1 MATPFSLG
9 VAEARLNVDYSGL
22 SRGMRDAERAFDS
35 GLGRMSQ
42 QVANFG
48 RGVRDAGI
56 GLVAITAPLNAFTG
70 IAVKTAAG
78 FEKSLR
84 NIEALGGL
92 TGKEID
98 SISDKAQQLGRDT
111 IFAASDAL
119 GAFED
124 MIKDGRTVAESL
136 ASIDTILNVAA
147 AANMNLADTQ
157 TYVSDT
163 LDIFGLSAE
172 HAAEAAQ
179 TLVSAAFT
187 SPATF
192 EEIALSLRNAG
203 VSANTLG
210 IPLEDVSAA
219 LVILARQGQRGAEA
233 GTKLR
238 QFFDYLK
245 PTTEKAALAMQQIGV
260 DAFDAEGNF
269 IGLGEVI
276 EQFKKGLDGL
286 STEEQKD
293 ILSDIFGIR
302 AAQAAQLLINYDE
315 TLDEVKLTMGGVG
328 DVADIARMQ
337 MDTFDGSVRSLK
349 GSFEIFMIKAATPF
363 MKDILR
369 PLVRLTIPIVNL
381 FSSWAQK
388 NPTLTKTILAL
399 GAIIGGLG
407 VAMIVLGQGLVFAA
421 PGLVLIGGLFG
432 ALLSPIGLLIGG
444 LSALA
449 FAVTTNVFDIRSRLN
464 NLGLTFGTWLKGLG
478 GIFGRFGD
486 IVLSVLGRS
495 LGENLRDV
503 FSNLLGEN
511 FTNWIGRAFD
521 IARGQLR
528 DLGPEKWIEVA
539 KGLFDSLKL
548 GLNLYDGDI
557 PVLAWAQGLVSKIG
571 AAFRDDEGNLYAFW
585 QDPIGEAVK
594 WMEAGVQYIHS
605 AITDFL
611 SDPVGTI
618 LDAAAWAESLVSP
631 IAISI
636 SDYFE
641 DKAGKL
647 VEFWQA
653 PLDDVKAFVS
663 DGTNTI
669 KKSISNFF
677 AEPIEAISDVV
688 TWSSN
693 LIESVRLSVSN
704 FFIDAEGTLTTFWD
718 TTSTD
723 VVDFVKAGVALIEAS
738 VGDFFADPV
747 GSIKNVGVWALS
759 FLKKIIS
766 GIGDVLG
773 DANQW
778 ISVIGDQFGTI
789 GADILTWIKE
799 NIVDKIFGSVTD
811 EAAQTFRDPAFQYA
825 SASGVDYVN
834 IFSNTLT
841 PDSTGVGSGIA
852 LPDTTKQTIKSFVI
866 GWIDGIIVEIKNTF
880 FNVKSWVIAGGIDN
894 TFKSI
899 LDSVAEKLVKL
910 LFGRETANRSQA
922 TTDQFG
928 GMESTVIAQG
938 WARYG
943 IERISKSIVNTFT
956 SITNWITAFASDLG
970 TNAGKV
976 FQSVRDWVV
985 RQMVT
990 LLFGTAPEAGTLN
1003 TRTLSMSQQEII
1015 NDWAKVNIN
1024 MIGQKISEAFSDV
1037 KTWVASIVP
1046 DFGSIRTSIMLAL
1059 SNLFGADTSL
1069 ETVDESMYQT
1079 THTRRKHAEQMKV
1092 VAEEIADIDAQIMG
1106 EASGIYVD
1114 ELFRRRRRLEQALE
1128 KPTTLGGV
1136 ASVLTGARAAAFAA
1150 TAGAAA
1156 ASSAKLP
1163 ALPALVPSLLSGRL
1177 GRSVKG
1183 WASGIAVG
1191 LATTA
1196 IYYLAP
1202 AFGVQLGIQGF
1213 IGDIV
1218 GEIAGA
1224 FDKALGTDYISGSE
1238 YHGKIHEWAMNNG
1251 LIIHGII
1258 TTGLATIFRAKFLG
1272 FFGIAQIVAGIIKSD
1287 VDAISD
1293 QPDLQETSLRERIAA
1308 QMASIQTSIINAV
1321 SSFTGGGTE
1330 EDVELS
1336 PFALQLQSVL
1346 DPLFGIADALT
1357 TSTFDLLA
1365 RLPVAGE
1372 NIRQFIDNI
1381 IGKPGAERT
1390 DSTVTLLDSVTSFLS
1405 NIGEAISNIIV
1416 LASEIPTNIAAP
1428 AFAGGFG
1435 GVAAETLEQAAARPA
1450 PSLISAGALFAIGTA
1465 FGGPIVGAIAGFIGL
1480 YLPGALFET
1489 LTLAMSEEELAKAG
1503 INKDSV
1509 IASGVIGAIAG
1520 AVIGSATGNPFLLA
1534 AGSVIGGAIGIGTKE
1549 GLVKSL
1555 SGDNVIAAIGAA
1567 LFGATTIASFFTPL
1581 SKTASR
1587 RRGRMLQGRAGGAAA
1602 MSIAGM
1608 LAPDLM
1614 QAMAGELEPEEMSN
1628 LITGIA
1634 GGLVGAAI
1642 FGIYGAA
1649 IGVAIGKHIAP
1660 AMWDTFKNAILTDEE
1675 GMAAGLTGFERG
1687 LNNALEFV
1695 TSTAAFSVGTYTT
1708 SKGLGKLA
1716 EGGIGNRLVARSTR
1730 LTGIATRIDKMG
1742 PMAAKFKGIG
1752 SSIGGIIAFF
1762 AADYFTKT
1770 LGPQITQS
1778 MEGMDEIDP
1787 GEFIK
1792 LQAGGAVVGGITGA
1806 ILGSVIGIGPVIGG
1820 VIGMT
1825 AGQAFG
1831 PAFALGMETAFA
1843 DVGFDDWSLGESL
1856 SQNVVEIGGIAA
1868 ATGILVALSGGSA
1881 LVVILAA
1888 IGASIAYI
1896 MVDAFFKAFLPSM
1909 VNALREGIV
1918 SASTSLGIYGIGP
1931 KISRKLGLSS
1941 GDAQSNNEPS
1951 WYIDAHGTMQ
1961 MRPRSEFTP
1970 AQINVPR
1977 PAYGSVGG
1985 TGGGL
1990 GGFTEASQIGSRD
2003 LGGPGAAG
2011 MPYLIGRRAQP
2022 ELFVP
2027 NSAGQF
2033 YPNADKM
2040 MQQGDTYQVTINAQ
2054 IPAGADADTYGNRMG
2069 AAFRRQV
2076 DRR

>member
-98 SISDKAQQLGRDT
+98 AISDKAQQLGRDT

-124 MIKDGRTVAESL
+124 MIKDGRTVAEAL

-147 AANMNLADTQ
+147 AANLNLADTQ

-245 PTTEKAALAMQQIGV
+245 PTTDKAAAAMQRIGV

-276 EQFKKGLDGL
+276 GQFKEGLDGL

-337 MDTFDGSVRSLK
+337 MDTFDGSIRSLK

-449 FAVTTNVFDIRSRLN
+449 FAVTVNVFDIRSRLN
-464 NLGLTFGTWLKGLG
+464 NLGITFGTWLKGLG

-486 IVLSVLGRS
+486 TILSVLGRS

-511 FTNWIGRAFD
+511 LTNWVGRAFD
-521 IARGQLR
+521 IARGRLR
-528 DLGPEKWIEVA
+528 DLGLENWIEVA

-548 GLNLYDGDI
+548 GLKLFDGDI
-557 PVLAWAQGLVSKIG
+557 PILAWAQGLVSKIS

-585 QDPIGEAVK
+585 QDPIN
-594 WMEAGVQYIHS
+594 
-605 AITDFL
+605 AIT
-611 SDPVGTI
+611 V
-618 LDAAAWAESLVSP
+618 
-631 IAISI
+631 
-636 SDYFE
+636 
-641 DKAGKL
+641 
-647 VEFWQA
+647 
-653 PLDDVKAFVS
+653 FVS
-663 DGTNTI
+663 
-669 KKSISNFF
+669 
-677 AEPIEAISDVV
+677 
-688 TWSSN
+688 
-693 LIESVRLSVSN
+693 
-704 FFIDAEGTLTTFWD
+704 
-718 TTSTD
+718 
-723 VVDFVKAGVALIEAS
+723 AGVARIVEA
-738 VGDFFADPV
+738 VGIFFADPV
-747 GSIKNVGVWALS
+747 GTIKDVGVWALNL
-759 FLKKIIS
+759 LKKIVS

-799 NIVDKIFGSVTD
+799 NIINKIFGSVTD
-811 EAAQTFRDPAFQYA
+811 ETAQTFRDPSFQYA
-825 SASGVDYVN
+825 AASGADWVN
-834 IFSNTLT
+834 VFTETLT
-841 PDSTGVGSGIA
+841 PDSAGIGSGIV
-852 LPDTTKQTIKSFVI
+852 LPNETKQTIKAFVI

-880 FNVKSWVIAGGIDN
+880 FNIKSWVIAGGIDN

-910 LFGRETANRSQA
+910 LFGKETANRSQT

-1024 MIGQKISEAFSDV
+1024 MIGQKISEAFSDT

-1390 DSTVTLLDSVTSFLS
+1390 DSTVTLLDSVTRFLS

-1435 GVAAETLEQAAARPA
+1435 GIAAETLEQAAARPA

-1534 AGSVIGGAIGIGTKE
+1534 AGAVIGGAIGLGTKE
-1549 GLVKSL
+1549 GLTKSL

-1608 LAPDLM
+1608 LAPDIM

-1634 GGLVGAAI
+1634 GGLVGAAV

-1660 AMWDTFKNAILTDEE
+1660 AMWKTFKDAIISDPEQ
-1675 GMAAGLTGFERG
+1675 MAAGLTNLEQG

-1716 EGGIGNRLVARSTR
+1716 EGGIGNRLIARSTR
-1730 LTGIATRIDKMG
+1730 LTGIGTRIDKMG

-1806 ILGSVIGIGPVIGG
+1806 ILGSVIGIGPMIGG

-1831 PAFALGMETAFA
+1831 PAFALGMET
-1843 DVGFDDWSLGESL
+1843 
-1856 SQNVVEIGGIAA
+1856 GIC
-1868 ATGILVALSGGSA
+1868 
-1881 LVVILAA
+1881 
-1888 IGASIAYI
+1888 
-1896 MVDAFFKAFLPSM
+1896 
-1909 VNALREGIV
+1909 
-1918 SASTSLGIYGIGP
+1918 
-1931 KISRKLGLSS
+1931 
-1941 GDAQSNNEPS
+1941 
-1951 WYIDAHGTMQ
+1951 
-1961 MRPRSEFTP
+1961 
-1970 AQINVPR
+1970 
-1977 PAYGSVGG
+1977 
-1985 TGGGL
+1985 
-1990 GGFTEASQIGSRD
+1990 
-2003 LGGPGAAG
+2003 
-2011 MPYLIGRRAQP
+2011 
-2022 ELFVP
+2022 
-2027 NSAGQF
+2027 
-2033 YPNADKM
+2033 
-2040 MQQGDTYQVTINAQ
+2040 
-2054 IPAGADADTYGNRMG
+2054 
-2069 AAFRRQV
+2069 
-2076 DRR
+2076 